1 MTKSDLLYEVTV
13 VYPNYTRR
21 IVSINEPRIFDENG
35 VPVLFLRDSNK
46 KTYKFNMNKV
56 ERYEYTTIGKEAPN
70 A

>member
-21 IVSINEPRIFDENG
+21 IVSVNEPRIFDENG

-46 KTYKFNMNKV
+46 KIYKFNMNKV
-56 ERYEYTTIGKEAPN
+56 ERYEYTMIAKEAPN